1 MGWVKPKVREQE
13 ILQTTNARDF
23 YNVLGLRMAGLVKSI
38 TLAGVAKP
46 WHLDSKPLA
55 LMLC

>member
-46 WHLDSKPLA
+46 CKPLA